1 MNQIGFNLVAIGIF
15 SVTFFS
21 LLGPWLHISPA
32 VPAVTTFAAL
42 GLLTLDTLTWQGKG
56 RTLVLDWFAQQDDNH
71 RQRVLHHEAGHFL
84 VAYLLGIPVTGYT
97 LTAWDA
103 LQQRQAGQG
112 GVSFDCQDL
121 DAELQ
126 QGTLSARLVD
136 RYCTV
141 WMAGVA
147 AETLVYGGAEGGADD
162 RQKFQA
168 LWQQLQRP
176 FVECQQK
183 QRWSALQA
191 QELLQDHQPAYDAL
205 VKAMGQK
212 SEVSVCL
219 QAIQQHMVKDPI

>member
-21 LLGPWLHISPA
+21 LLGPWLHISP
-32 VPAVTTFAAL
+32 VIPAVTTFAAL
-42 GLLTLDTLTWQGKG
+42 GLLTLDTLTWRGQG
-56 RTLVLDWFAQQDDNH
+56 RVLLLDWFAQQDSSH

-84 VAYLLGIPVTGYT
+84 VAYLLEIPVTGYT

-103 LQQRQAGQG
+103 LQQRQTGQG

-121 DAELQ
+121 DTELQ
-126 QGTLSARLVD
+126 QGTLSARLLD

-147 AETLVYGGAEGGADD
+147 AETLIYGSAEGGGDD
-162 RQKFQA
+162 RQKFQT

-176 FVECQQK
+176 FAECQQK
-183 QRWSALQA
+183 QRESVLKA
-191 QELLQDHQPAYDAL
+191 QESLREHQPAYEAL
-205 VKAMGQK
+205 VKAMGQRL
-212 SEVSVCL
+212 EVSECL
-219 QAIQQHMVKDPI
+219 KAIH